1 MPTLAI
7 IGAGPNLGLA
17 AAAKFGANGF
27 SVGLVARDRERLDE
41 LQTVLT
47 RQDVT
52 AAAVA
57 ADIMVPSATGV
68 ALAELVDRL
77 GPVDVL
83 LYSPLPSLAWI
94 KPVVDSTSADI
105 GRSLEL
111 SVLGAVDAVQAVLPD
126 MRRRGS
132 GTLLFT
138 TGGAAVAP
146 SAERASSAVSY
157 AAEVSYARLLHEA
170 VADEGIH
177 VAHTAI
183 VGALGPGLRHE
194 PADVAEVLWRQ
205 HTERGEFQTVLG
217 G

>member
-17 AAAKFGANGF
+17 AAAKFGSEGF
-27 SVGLVARDRERLDE
+27 DVGLVARSQERLDDLVGGLE
-41 LQTVLT
+41 AGGVKAAG
-47 RQDVT
+47 VT
-52 AAAVA
+52 A
-57 ADIMVPSATGV
+57 DIRRPPGTTSALT
-68 ALAELVDRL
+68 ELTERL
-77 GPVDVL
+77 GPIDVL
-83 LYSPLPSLAWI
+83 LYSPLPSLEWI
-94 KPVVDSTSADI
+94 KPVADTTSGDVRA
-105 GRSLEL
+105 SLEL
-111 SVLGAVDAVQAVLPD
+111 SVLGAVDAVQAVLPE

-157 AAEVSYARLLHEA
+157 AAEVAYARMLHEA
-170 VADEGIH
+170 LADEGIH

-183 VGALGPGLRHE
+183 VGALGPGQRHE
-194 PADVAEVLWRQ
+194 PAAIADLLWRQ
-205 HTERGEFQTVLG
+205 HTERGDFQTVCG